1 MSRTSAWA
9 APVLLACAFFI
20 AAGGAEAAPK
30 KKKKSAPTPTAE
42 AAPKTTDK
50 ATEETANGV
59 GAGNPVSDFDKQAAV
74 TAITEVNLSKCKAT
88 NAAKGD
94 GHVMITFTPQ
104 GAASSATVD
113 KGPWVGT
120 PVAKCM
126 VKEFKKAKVPA
137 FKGEAVTVGKTFH
150 FE

>member
-1 MSRTSAWA
+1 M
-9 APVLLACAFFI
+9 LIACAFLI

-30 KKKKSAPTPTAE
+30 KKKKSAPVPTAE
-42 AAPKTTDK
+42 AAPKTDK
-50 ATEETANGV
+50 ATEETANNV
-59 GAGNPVSDFDKQAAV
+59 GAGNPVSDFDKQAAI

-94 GHVMITFTPQ
+94 GHVMITFNPQ
-104 GAASSATVD
+104 GAATAASID

-137 FKGEAVTVGKTFH
+137 FKGDPVTVGKSFH

>member
-9 APVLLACAFFI
+9 GLVLVGCAAFLV
-20 AAGGAEAAPK
+20 AATADAAPK
-30 KKKKSAPTPTAE
+30 KKKKGAPQTTE
-42 AAPKTTDK
+42 APK
-50 ATEETANGV
+50 TEETANNV
-59 GAGNPVSDFDKQAAV
+59 GAGNAISDFDKQAAV
-74 TAITEVNLSKCKAT
+74 TAITEVNLTKCKVT

-94 GHVMITFTPQ
+94 GHVMITFAPG
-104 GAASSATVD
+104 GAVQTATID

-126 VKEFKKAKVPA
+126 AKEFKKAKVPA
-137 FKGEAVTVGKTFH
+137 FKGDAVTVGKSFH